1 MQVMLLTVFWVLS
14 RGSAVSWGVVG
25 SPATV
30 QLTEEEGEP
39 RVYGNKL
46 RHHSNL
52 TPIDV

>member
-1 MQVMLLTVFWVLS
+1 MLLTVFWVLS

-39 RVYGNKL
+39 RG
-46 RHHSNL
+46 
-52 TPIDV
+52 